1 MPYVCMLEATWVG
14 CSIVPYMRRPVVLV
28 AYMYIRAGMNSVCI
42 LAHASINI
50 SEVPE
55 LQWMSLLFLHD
66 IFENDIGDYS

>member
-1 MPYVCMLEATWVG
+1 
-14 CSIVPYMRRPVVLV
+14 V